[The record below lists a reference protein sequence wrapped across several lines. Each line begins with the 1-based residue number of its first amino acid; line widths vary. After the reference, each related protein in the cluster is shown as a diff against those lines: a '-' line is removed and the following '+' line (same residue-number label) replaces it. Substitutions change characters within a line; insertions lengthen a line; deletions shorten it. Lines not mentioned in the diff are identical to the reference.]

1 MIKKDNTQILFNN
14 YAKYLLKIIPCKNLI
29 ISKNEL
35 SLNIENNKIIPIFF
49 FLKYHTNCQYKL
61 ISDICAVDY
70 PNKINRFIIVYNL
83 LSIRFNSRLR
93 IKVMINELQS
103 INSITN
109 IFKAA
114 SWWEREIWDL
124 FGIFF
129 NNHPDLRR
137 ILTDYGFE
145 GHPLRKDFPL
155 SGYVEVRYDYAKKRV
170 VCEPL
175 EMTQEFRLF
184 DFASPWE
191 KVGPKAHPK
200 G

>member
-70 PNKINRFIIVYNL
+70 PNKMNRFIIVYNL

-155 SGYVEVRYDYAKKRV
+155 SGYLEVYYNELKKRV
-170 VCEPL
+170 VYEPIHL
-175 EMTQEFRLF
+175 SQKYRLF
-184 DFASPWE
+184 EYNAPWI
-191 KVGPKAHPK
+191 KN
-200 G
+200 

>member
-145 GHPLRKDFPL
+145 GYPLRKDFPL
-155 SGYVEVRYDYAKKRV
+155 SGYLEVYYNELKKRV
-170 VCEPL
+170 VYEPIQL
-175 EMTQEFRLF
+175 SQKYRLF
-184 DFASPWE
+184 EFNTPWN
-191 KVGPKAHPK
+191 KNNKLNL
-200 G
+200 